1 MVTLYCNLSTLILSC
16 YIAPL
21 PPTPNEQA
29 SDDDDGIYYSQ
40 PRFSDRDKTPTKESS
55 ECDLDG
61 YMCMDDMPD
70 EVTDTKQ
77 PGTQMVTGV
86 SANKTKPKKPATQPK
101 PAKQRLDGAFF
112 CSTLS

>member
-1 MVTLYCNLSTLILSC
+1 M
-16 YIAPL
+16 

-40 PRFSDRDKTPTKESS
+40 PWFSDREKTPTKESI
-55 ECDLDG
+55 ECDSDG
-61 YMCMDDMPD
+61 YMCMDDVPD

-77 PGTQMVTGV
+77 PAGTQMVTGV
-86 SANKTKPKKPATQPK
+86 SANKTKPKKPATRPK

-112 CSTLS
+112 SPHLSKSVSCCYISFRKHL